1 MALYEKKSKGE
12 GKYAAPSRGLYLR
25 ACQGASVFLVT
36 VLALV
41 GVLSLVLPKP
51 TVSVYE
57 KRELAPFPAFSAKAL
72 WSGEW
77 MRDFEAHYAD
87 TFPGR
92 DGFIAAAA
100 ILDDWKGIR
109 GEDEIKI
116 YNQPSGGR
124 HRRLLSPSLPPPLPS
139 RTPLRE
145 GRRPLPSRGK
155 ALLPPPRRLPRR
167 CRTATSPRGTASW
180 GTEG

>member
-1 MALYEKKSKGE
+1 MAQYEKKSEGE

-92 DGFIAAAA
+92 DGFIAAA
-100 ILDDWKGIR
+100 
-109 GEDEIKI
+109 
-116 YNQPSGGR
+116 S
-124 HRRLLSPSLPPPLPS
+124 
-139 RTPLRE
+139 
-145 GRRPLPSRGK
+145 
-155 ALLPPPRRLPRR
+155 
-167 CRTATSPRGTASW
+167 
-180 GTEG
+180 